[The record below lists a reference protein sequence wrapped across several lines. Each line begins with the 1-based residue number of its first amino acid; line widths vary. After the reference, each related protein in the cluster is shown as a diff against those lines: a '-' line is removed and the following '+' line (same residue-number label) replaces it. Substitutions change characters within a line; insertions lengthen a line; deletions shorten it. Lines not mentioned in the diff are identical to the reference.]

1 MKVFFIIK
9 HNSQRI
15 KNKNFK
21 KISNLE
27 LYKKV
32 LYKFKNFKVFVDTD
46 SERILKSCKTDKNL
60 KHVYSYLRDKKFI
73 EMEKS
78 NTKSPTPL
86 MIKNFLNNYTEKKN
100 EIIIT
105 SHVTSPFVKIST
117 INDALKKMKTYDS
130 VSSVQ
135 KIQNFSYLE
144 LSKSKYNPI
153 NFNDKVIQKTQTLKK
168 IIHLNV
174 SYFII
179 KKNIFLNNGLKRISK
194 KNYFYDLKF
203 PEYID
208 IDNKVD
214 LDLARKISK
223 YFND

>member
-1 MKVFFIIK
+1 
-9 HNSQRI
+9 
-15 KNKNFK
+15 
-21 KISNLE
+21 
-27 LYKKV
+27 
-32 LYKFKNFKVFVDTD
+32 
-46 SERILKSCKTDKNL
+46 
-60 KHVYSYLRDKKFI
+60 
-73 EMEKS
+73 MEKS
-78 NTKSPTPL
+78 KSKSPTPL
-86 MIKNFLNNYTEKKN
+86 MIKNFLDNYTEKKN

-105 SHVTSPFVKIST
+105 SHVTSPFVKITT
-117 INDALKKMKTYDS
+117 INNALKKMKIYDS

-144 LSKSKYNPI
+144 FSKSKYNPI

-168 IIHLNV
+168 IIHLNGAF
-174 SYFII
+174 FII

-208 IDNKVD
+208 IDNQVD

-223 YFND
+223 YFNE

>member
-1 MKVFFIIK
+1 MQNRQK
-9 HNSQRI
+9 
-15 KNKNFK
+15 
-21 KISNLE
+21 
-27 LYKKV
+27 
-32 LYKFKNFKVFVDTD
+32 
-46 SERILKSCKTDKNL
+46 L

-168 IIHLNV
+168 IIHLNGAF
-174 SYFII
+174 FII

>member
-32 LYKFKNFKVFVDTD
+32 LYKFKNFEVFVDTD
-46 SERILKSCKTDKNL
+46 SDKIIKSCKTDKNL
-60 KHVYSYLRDKKFI
+60 RHVYSYKRDPKFI
-73 EMEKS
+73 RMEKS
-78 NTKSPTPL
+78 KFESPTPY
-86 MIKNFLNNYTEKKN
+86 MIKNFLENYTNSKN
-100 EIIIT
+100 EIVIT
-105 SHVTSPFVKIST
+105 SHITSPFIKIET
-117 INDALKKMKTYDS
+117 IKDALKKMKNYDS

-144 LSKSKYNPI
+144 MSNSKYIPI
-153 NFNDKVIQKTQTLKK
+153 NFNDKIIQKTQMLKK
-168 IIHLNV
+168 IIHLNGAF
-174 SYFII
+174 FII

-194 KNYFYDLKF
+194 KNFFYDLKF

-208 IDNKVD
+208 IDYKVD
-214 LDLARKISK
+214 LQLARKISK
-223 YFND
+223 YFNE